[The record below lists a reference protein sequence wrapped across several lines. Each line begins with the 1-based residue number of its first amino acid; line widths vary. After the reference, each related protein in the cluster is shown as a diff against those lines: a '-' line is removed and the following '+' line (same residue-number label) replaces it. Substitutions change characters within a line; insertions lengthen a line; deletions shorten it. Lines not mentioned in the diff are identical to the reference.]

1 MLQRGENTSPSPRE
15 GGKHIRAFA
24 KHTDGCEV
32 ETQTYSLGLYSTVWT
47 RCDKQGTGHTVS
59 QWQKVSRE
67 AVCAVVQASR
77 GRQGPDEET
86 PGAFL
91 KQKS

>member
-1 MLQRGENTSPSPRE
+1 MVENILEHLQSTQT
-15 GGKHIRAFA
+15 AA
-24 KHTDGCEV
+24 M

-47 RCDKQGTGHTVS
+47 RCDKQGTGHTVT

-86 PGAFL
+86 PSALL